1 MEFVVDEFAG
11 NQSQVIRL
19 EAVEGEN
26 SVSELSEPGDEFRRI
41 EHHNEPLTCR
51 FRLARHRKMGIPLKD
66 FRPDVRGEKKQE
78 TGNVVG
84 PGQNQSDRSWRR
96 RIAGAFRPGP
106 AASVAMKSLGHPYGL
121 DVEVWDPDRVS
132 SANIGRQLFAASEI
146 GLNKAEAL
154 VNRYNLGFAL
164 NWKAHPERYH
174 SNRGFDVLIACV
186 DSRRSRKEIFQTLPK
201 KNGPYVLDGG
211 VLATCGQVII
221 GNGSKELPYPYQE
234 LPTLI
239 DTRIKEKNLPSCSLA
254 ESLSIQ
260 ELFVNQWLA
269 TAELELC
276 WRLFRKGG
284 LDYRGFYIN
293 LDTGRMNPVPI
304 D

>member
-1 MEFVVDEFAG
+1 M
-11 NQSQVIRL
+11 
-19 EAVEGEN
+19 
-26 SVSELSEPGDEFRRI
+26 
-41 EHHNEPLTCR
+41 
-51 FRLARHRKMGIPLKD
+51 
-66 FRPDVRGEKKQE
+66 
-78 TGNVVG
+78 
-84 PGQNQSDRSWRR
+84 
-96 RIAGAFRPGP
+96 
-106 AASVAMKSLGHPYGL
+106 
-121 DVEVWDPDRVS
+121 
-132 SANIGRQLFAASEI
+132 
-146 GLNKAEAL
+146 
-154 VNRYNLGFAL
+154 NRYNLGFAL

-239 DTRIKEKNLPSCSLA
+239 
-254 ESLSIQ
+254 
-260 ELFVNQWLA
+260 
-269 TAELELC
+269 C

-304 D
+304 GE

>member
-1 MEFVVDEFAG
+1 MFKDLFTRKTSILSAGLLSGGADRHSHILPGVDDGVKTMEESLEILSFLEDAG
-11 NQSQVIRL
+11 L
-19 EAVEGEN
+19 
-26 SVSELSEPGDEFRRI
+26 
-41 EHHNEPLTCR
+41 
-51 FRLARHRKMGIPLKD
+51 
-66 FRPDVRGEKKQE
+66 
-78 TGNVVG
+78 
-84 PGQNQSDRSWRR
+84 
-96 RIAGAFRPGP
+96 
-106 AASVAMKSLGHPYGL
+106 KSLWLTPHTAEDMPNTTEALQLRFSGL
-121 DVEVWDPDRVS
+121 KAAYQGKIEL
-132 SANIGRQLFAASEI
+132 NLASEYM
-146 GLNKAEAL
+146 LDTLYERHLEERDLLTMEEDTVLVETSTWNPPYNMEAIL
-154 VNRYNLGFAL
+154 HSTMSAGYRPLL
-164 NWKAHPERYH
+164 AHPERYRFTR
-174 SNRGFDVLIACV
+174 NFDILIACV
-186 DSRRSRKEIFQTLPK
+186 DSRKSRKEIFQTLPK

-221 GNGSKELPYPYQE
+221 GNGSKELPYPYVE

-239 DTRIKEKNLPSCSLA
+239 DTKVKEQNLPSCSLA
-254 ESLSIQ
+254 ESLSVQ